1 MGRSPRLGEQG
12 GRILSVKM
20 EAEELFGEAV
30 AMMDRM
36 KGEGASWG
44 LRAGHPEGR
53 ASHSG
58 LPRPALVEASRAQ
71 GVRSSRISRAPREC
85 EASNGAVRG
94 PGMLTGEACPRE
106 ACGPHGPVFLIGSS
120 FMSPY
125 VTARGGLG

>member
-58 LPRPALVEASRAQ
+58 LPRPARGTPKAGLLTQ
-71 GVRSSRISRAPREC
+71 GFPGPLLWKLAGLRE
-85 EASNGAVRG
+85 
-94 PGMLTGEACPRE
+94 
-106 ACGPHGPVFLIGSS
+106 
-120 FMSPY
+120 
-125 VTARGGLG
+125 